1 MSYRA
6 ILAGLTRSSL
16 LAVLFGLALLSAQLV
31 RTAGA
36 SELALSDDALPVD
49 SLAVID
55 AADYS
60 SLQAALDAV
69 PEEGG
74 MVNLPPGTF
83 EITEPLVLETSDTY
97 IRGSGTATHV
107 VNSNTN
113 GRPAFVIRHPDYSQD
128 DGNQSPRLWR
138 IQLADF
144 RISGNPES
152 GDGILA
158 QGINE
163 IYLHGMAVDHHGGNG
178 ITLVDCYEDPRI
190 VDSIV
195 TYNKRT
201 GLHILRGHDIV
212 VNGNQFE
219 ENRDGVRCIDSFNLT
234 MSGNNLDDHLRHGV
248 VIENT
253 YGSVLSGNMIEECQG
268 TAIILDRDCYGITLS
283 ANVIA
288 HDFGGGIDLRD
299 AWGCAVSSNT
309 FTIVPEFSV
318 RVGPESGRITITG
331 NNFSNSYIGGRLRR
345 EQPSPAT
352 GVLLQN
358 TSDVAIT
365 GNVFT
370 GMAREAVQAEG
381 DNQRIVVQSN
391 VMTDLSRSEPG
402 RYPAIDFRDS
412 AGEVQHNSIHP
423 SGGGE
428 QNE

>member
-1 MSYRA
+1 MFYQALIAS
-6 ILAGLTRSSL
+6 LARLSL
-16 LAVLFGLALLSAQLV
+16 LAMLIGLMLPPAQPACASA
-31 RTAGA
+31 A
-36 SELALSDDALPVD
+36 SMFVFSEAASQAD
-49 SLAVID
+49 SVAVIN
-55 AADYS
+55 AADYP
-60 SLQAALDAV
+60 SLQDALDAV
-69 PEEGG
+69 PEGG
-74 MVNLPPGTF
+74 GVVNLPPETF
-83 EITEPLVLETSDTY
+83 EITEPLVLKTSDTY

-107 VNSNTN
+107 VNRNRN
-113 GRPAFVIRHPDYSQD
+113 GRPALIIRHPDYPR
-128 DGNQSPRLWR
+128 DGKNQAPRLWR

-190 VDSIV
+190 VDSII
-195 TYNKRT
+195 TYNKKT

-309 FTIVPEFSV
+309 FTIVPEFSI
-318 RVGPESGRITITG
+318 RVGSESGRITITG
-331 NNFSNSYIGGRLRR
+331 NNFSNSYIGDRLRR

-370 GMAREAVQAEG
+370 GMARGAVQAEG
-381 DNQRIVVQSN
+381 ENQHILVQSN
-391 VMTDLSRSEPG
+391 VMTDLSRSESG
-402 RYPAIDFRDS
+402 RYPAVDLDGN
-412 AGEVQHNSIHP
+412 AGKVQNNSIHP
-423 SGGGE
+423 
-428 QNE
+428 